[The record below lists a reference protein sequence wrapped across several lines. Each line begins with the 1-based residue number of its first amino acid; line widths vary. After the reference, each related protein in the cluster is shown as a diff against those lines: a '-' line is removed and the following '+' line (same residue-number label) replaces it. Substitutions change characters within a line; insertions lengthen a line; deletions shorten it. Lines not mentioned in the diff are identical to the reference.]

1 MPIQSLNDSP
11 RASQHLIQRR
21 SLLLAAAAAAAMPSV
36 GLAQTFPAR
45 PLTLIVPFPA
55 GAATDIGARAIALEL
70 GKLLGQTVVVENR
83 GGAGGNIG
91 GEAAARAAPDG
102 HTMFMSTNNIHAMNP
117 LLYAKM
123 SFDPNRDLVPVGPLL
138 STQLVLVTHPSVK
151 ANSVQELIALA
162 KASPGRLTMA
172 SAGSGT
178 INHLAGE
185 MFKMRTGTDLLHVPY
200 KGGAP
205 ALNDLVGGQVQTM
218 ISSVPLAAQQIKAG
232 MIRPLAT
239 TGTKRAAALPNVPTM
254 LESGVSDY
262 EAVVWFGLMVPA
274 GTRPEVIQQL
284 NSAMVRGAATA
295 EFRERATAAGFELI
309 PGPAEQLA
317 AMIRADIYRWGP
329 VIKASGTKLE

>member
-1 MPIQSLNDSP
+1 MPIRNHDVPTGAVP
-11 RASQHLIQRR
+11 RSIRRR
-21 SLLLAAAAAAAMPSV
+21 SLLLATAAAAALPGVV
-36 GLAQTFPAR
+36 GAQAFPTR
-45 PLTLIVPFPA
+45 TLTLIVPFPA
-55 GAATDIGARAIALEL
+55 GAATDIAARAIALEL
-70 GKLLGQTVVVENR
+70 GKLLGQSVVVENR

-102 HTMFMSTNNIHAMNP
+102 HTLFMTTNNIHAMNP

-151 ANSVQELIALA
+151 ANTVQELIALA
-162 KASPGRLTMA
+162 KASPGQLTMA

-185 MFKMRTGTDLLHVPY
+185 MFKMRTGTNLLHVPY

-205 ALNDLVGGQVQTM
+205 ALTDLVGGQVQTM

-232 MIRPLAT
+232 AIRPLAT
-239 TGTKRAAALPNVPTM
+239 TGARRAEALPNVPTM
-254 LESGVSDY
+254 MESGVPDY

-274 GTRPEVIQQL
+274 GTRPDVIRQL
-284 NSAMVRGAATA
+284 NAAMVRGAASP
-295 EFRERATAAGFELI
+295 EFRERATGAGFELI
-309 PGPAEQLA
+309 PGPAERLA
-317 AMIRADIYRWGP
+317 EMIRTEIDRWGP
-329 VIKASGTKLE
+329 VIRTSGAKLD